1 MDWLFSNPQSL
12 SFSQVVLD
20 VLLIGL
26 ILVFLFLNRS
36 RGPVRGV
43 KELSESLEKFIEEAQ
58 GLSEEFEVNLK
69 QRRVIIQ
76 QVVSQLDTR
85 VQQAQKL
92 RDQLEE
98 LQKKVQ
104 PSVSFSNSNS
114 PSTDHSEILALSRRG
129 MDAQTISQR
138 LKKPIGE
145 VELILSLQKLSSSDS

>member
-26 ILVFLFLNRS
+26 ILVFLFLNRP

-104 PSVSFSNSNS
+104 PSGSFSNSNS